1 MDVVGSITGFFRS
14 ILWAIIYLL
23 LWVTDTIWQV
33 VMKIATLD
41 FFEKG
46 NVAEWF
52 TAISGIIIMFVVFRV
67 VKIMVKFMTSE
78 EYRTRL
84 DPIHLI
90 FMIGV
95 ASFSIAFA
103 PIGYQYL
110 NNVAI
115 TSVKEMSNFAPSD
128 AGINNSRNA
137 KISDILVEASSIN
150 LTGDSET
157 GSLDQQI
164 KQLDKDIA
172 RYQKE
177 IEQAE
182 AEKKKSQ
189 PGDATWNGANQV
201 ITKNNELIKE
211 AKATKKELQKKK
223 NGVDIYDSNGFDI
236 NAEDS
241 DGNYM
246 YFSSWTSLF
255 FMIGVAFLGFRTFLG
270 VALSIGKRSIL
281 ICIQYLLAPYAIA
294 SLIDSESKDFETWVR
309 MIAGNFMINFVQI
322 YGCYFVLYMINS
334 NIIQSA
340 LGGDMVGILAK
351 IILLIAGF
359 MAIEN
364 IPSYVGR
371 ILGGSSS
378 TVGQAWSEAQGVGKM
393 GLGAGS
399 FATGAMLGSVGTVAS
414 MVGGGIAGFSSTQ
427 GAGSRALAT
436 ASGVASGMSRSASAV
451 SAGMRGRR
459 SSASIGAGIISSG
472 ARALGQ
478 SVVGAGVSSA
488 ERKAGIASTDAGVSS
503 AERKAGIASTDAGVQ
518 ASSQSS
524 STAGADIS
532 ASVGGGFSGMY
543 SGDDEL
549 SDVQI
554 AEAESAGMDTSGMSR
569 VEYDANSQ
577 AFGIEQGYAPAEEQ
591 VRNENSNPARSAGQ
605 QAYNAQAQQRL
616 GSKKSQHTAG
626 NVNTQIRNQ
635 RIVDDTN
642 HRKER

>member
-128 AGINNSRNA
+128 ADINNSRNA
-137 KISDILVEASSIN
+137 KISNILVEASSIN

-177 IEQAE
+177 IEQAK

-189 PGDATWNGANQV
+189 PGDAVWNGANQT
-201 ITKNNELIKE
+201 ITKNRELIKE
-211 AKATKKELQKKK
+211 AEANKKQLSDKKK
-223 NGVDIYDSNGFDI
+223 GLNIYDSNGFDI

-255 FMIGVAFLGFRTFLG
+255 FMIGIAFLGFRTFLG

-334 NIIQSA
+334 NIIHSA

-378 TVGQAWSEAQGVGKM
+378 TVGQAWNEAQGVGRM
-393 GLGAGS
+393 GLSAGS
-399 FATGAMLGSVGTVAS
+399 FATGAMLGSAGTVAS

-427 GAGSRALAT
+427 GAGARTLAT
-436 ASGVASGMSRSASAV
+436 ARGLASGVARSASDV
-451 SAGMRGRR
+451 SAGMKGRK
-459 SSASIGAGIISSG
+459 SSASIGAGIISRGS
-472 ARALGQ
+472 RALGQ
-478 SVVGAGVSSA
+478 SIVGAGFSSA
-488 ERKAGIASTDAGVSS
+488 ERRAGIAGTGSS
-503 AERKAGIASTDAGVQ
+503 VQ
-518 ASSQSS
+518 SASQSS
-524 STAGADIS
+524 SSAGADIP
-532 ASVGGGFSGMY
+532 AGGGGSYSSSY
-543 SGDDEL
+543 SGDGEL
-549 SDVQI
+549 SDTQI
-554 AEAESAGMDTSGMSR
+554 AEAESAGMDASDMSR
-569 VEYDANSQ
+569 EEYDAGSQ
-577 AFGIEQGYAPAEEQ
+577 AWGIEQGYAPAEEQ
-591 VRNENSNPARSAGQ
+591 VRNEDSNPARSAGQ

-626 NVNTQIRNQ
+626 NINSQIRNQ
-635 RIVDDTN
+635 RITDDTAD
-642 HRKER
+642 HRKEK

>member
-137 KISDILVEASSIN
+137 KISSILVEASSIN

-157 GSLDQQI
+157 GSIEQQI
-164 KQLDKDIA
+164 QQIDKDIA
-172 RYQKE
+172 RYEKE

-182 AEKKKSQ
+182 ADKKKSQ
-189 PGDATWNGANQV
+189 PNSAVWNGANQT
-201 ITKNNELIKE
+201 ITKNRELIKE
-211 AKATKKELQKKK
+211 AKATKKELQKKT
-223 NGVDIYDSNGFDI
+223 GVDIYNSSGFDI

-241 DGNYM
+241 DGNYI
-246 YFSSWTSLF
+246 YFPSWTSLF
-255 FMIGVAFLGFRTFLG
+255 FMMGIAFLGFRTFLG

-334 NIIQSA
+334 NIIHSA

-364 IPSYVGR
+364 IPSFVGR

-378 TVGQAWSEAQGVGKM
+378 TVGQAWNEAQGVGRM

-414 MVGGGIAGFSSTQ
+414 MVGGGIAGFNSTQ
-427 GAGSRALAT
+427 GAGARTLAT
-436 ASGVASGMSRSASAV
+436 ASGIASGVTRSASAV
-451 SAGMRGRR
+451 SMGRR
-459 SSASIGAGIISSG
+459 NKRSFASIGAGILSSG
-472 ARALGQ
+472 GSTLGH
-478 SVVGAGVSSA
+478 SITGAGVSSA
-488 ERKAGIASTDAGVSS
+488 EGKVGIAGTG
-503 AERKAGIASTDAGVQ
+503 AGVQ
-518 ASSQSS
+518 STSQSS
-524 STAGADIS
+524 SSAGADIP
-532 ASVGGGFSGMY
+532 AGGGGSYSSSY
-543 SGDDEL
+543 SGDGEL

-554 AEAESAGMDTSGMSR
+554 AEAESAGMDTSGMR
-569 VEYDANSQ
+569 REEYDAGSQ
-577 AFGIEQGYAPAEEQ
+577 SFGLEQNYATAEEQ
-591 VRNENSNPARSAGQ
+591 VRNENSNPASSAGQ
-605 QAYNAQAQQRL
+605 QAYTAQAQERL
-616 GSKKSQHTAG
+616 AKFNKKSQHTAG
-626 NVNTQIRNQ
+626 AVNSQIRNQ
-635 RIVDDTN
+635 RIVDDAAN

>member
-115 TSVKEMSNFAPSD
+115 TSVKQMSNFAPSD
-128 AGINNSRNA
+128 SGINNSRNA

-189 PGDATWNGANQV
+189 PGDAAWNGANQV

-371 ILGGSSS
+371 ILGGSSA
-378 TVGQAWSEAQGVGKM
+378 TVGQAWNEAQGVGKM

-436 ASGVASGMSRSASAV
+436 ASGIASGMSRSASAV
-451 SAGMRGRR
+451 STGMRGRR

-488 ERKAGIASTDAGVSS
+488 ERKAGIASTDAGV
-503 AERKAGIASTDAGVQ
+503 Q

-524 STAGADIS
+524 SFAGADIP
-532 ASVGGGFSGMY
+532 AGGGGSYSSSY
-543 SGDDEL
+543 SGDGEL
-549 SDVQI
+549 SDTQI
-554 AEAESAGMDTSGMSR
+554 AEAESAGMDTSGMNR
-569 VEYDANSQ
+569 EEYDAGSQ
-577 AFGIEQGYAPAEEQ
+577 AFGIEQRCAPAEEQ
-591 VRNENSNPARSAGQ
+591 VLNENSNPARSAGQ
-605 QAYNAQAQQRL
+605 QAYNDQAQQRL

>member
-378 TVGQAWSEAQGVGKM
+378 TVGQAWNEAQGVGRM
-393 GLGAGS
+393 GLSAGS

-414 MVGGGIAGFSSTQ
+414 MVGGGIAGFRSTQ
-427 GAGSRALAT
+427 GAGARTLAT
-436 ASGVASGMSRSASAV
+436 AKGLASGVARSASDV
-451 SAGMRGRR
+451 SAGMRGRK
-459 SSASIGAGIISSG
+459 SSASIGAGILSSG
-472 ARALGQ
+472 VGGITQAVRGTGGQ
-478 SVVGAGVSSA
+478 QSSQVSSIG
-488 ERKAGIASTDAGVSS
+488 ETGTLPR
-503 AERKAGIASTDAGVQ
+503 
-518 ASSQSS
+518 
-524 STAGADIS
+524 
-532 ASVGGGFSGMY
+532 GGGHYTGY
-543 SGDDEL
+543 SGDGEL
-549 SDVQI
+549 SDTQI
-554 AEAESAGMDTSGMSR
+554 AEAESAGMDVTGMSSE
-569 VEYDANSQ
+569 EYYAESQ
-577 AFGIEQGYAPAEEQ
+577 SHGIEQSDPTAEEK
-591 VRNENSNPARSAGQ
+591 VKYEDNNPARSAGQ
-605 QAYNAQAQQRL
+605 QAYKAQAQERL
-616 GSKKSQHTAG
+616 TDLYKENGHTAG
-626 NVNTQIRNQ
+626 NVNSQLRNQ
-635 RIVDDTN
+635 RIADDTEN

>member
-1 MDVVGSITGFFRS
+1 MDVVGSITGFFRN

-189 PGDATWNGANQV
+189 PGDAAWNGANQV

-255 FMIGVAFLGFRTFLG
+255 FMIGIAFLGFRTFLG

-371 ILGGSSS
+371 ILGGSSA
-378 TVGQAWSEAQGVGKM
+378 TVGQAWNEAQGVGRM

-414 MVGGGIAGFSSTQ
+414 MVGGGIAGFRSTQ
-427 GAGSRALAT
+427 GAGARTLAT
-436 ASGVASGMSRSASAV
+436 AKGLASGVARSASDI
-451 SAGMRGRR
+451 SAGMKGRK
-459 SSASIGAGIISSG
+459 SSASIGAGILSSG
-472 ARALGQ
+472 VGGITQAVRGTGGQ
-478 SVVGAGVSSA
+478 QSSQVSSIG
-488 ERKAGIASTDAGVSS
+488 ETGTPPR
-503 AERKAGIASTDAGVQ
+503 
-518 ASSQSS
+518 
-524 STAGADIS
+524 
-532 ASVGGGFSGMY
+532 GGGHFTGY
-543 SGDDEL
+543 SEDGEL
-549 SDVQI
+549 SDTQI
-554 AEAESAGMDTSGMSR
+554 AAAESAGMDVTGMSSE
-569 VEYDANSQ
+569 EYYAESQ
-577 AFGIEQGYAPAEEQ
+577 SHGIEQLDPTAEEK
-591 VRNENSNPARSAGQ
+591 VKYEDNNPARSAGQ
-605 QAYNAQAQQRL
+605 QAYKAQAQERL
-616 GSKKSQHTAG
+616 TDFYKENGHTAG
-626 NVNTQIRNQ
+626 NVNSQLKNQ
-635 RIVDDTN
+635 RIADDTAN
-642 HRKER
+642 HRKES

>member
-41 FFEKG
+41 IFEKG

-115 TSVKEMSNFAPSD
+115 TSVKQMSNFAPSD
-128 AGINNSRNA
+128 ADINNSRNA

-414 MVGGGIAGFSSTQ
+414 MVGGGIEGFRSTQ
-427 GAGSRALAT
+427 GAGARTLAT
-436 ASGVASGMSRSASAV
+436 AKGLASGVARSASDI
-451 SAGMRGRR
+451 SAGMKGRK

-488 ERKAGIASTDAGVSS
+488 ERKAGIASTDAGV
-503 AERKAGIASTDAGVQ
+503 Q

-532 ASVGGGFSGMY
+532 ASSGGGFSGGFSGMY

-569 VEYDANSQ
+569 EEYDANSQ
-577 AFGIEQGYAPAEEQ
+577 AFGIEQGYATAEEQ
-591 VRNENSNPARSAGQ
+591 VLNENSNPARSAGQ

-642 HRKER
+642 YGKER

>member
-115 TSVKEMSNFAPSD
+115 TSVKQMSNFAPSD
-128 AGINNSRNA
+128 ADINNSRNA

-189 PGDATWNGANQV
+189 PGDAAWNGANQV

-414 MVGGGIAGFSSTQ
+414 MVGGGIEGFRSTQ
-427 GAGSRALAT
+427 GAGARTLAT
-436 ASGVASGMSRSASAV
+436 AKGLASGVARSASDI
-451 SAGMRGRR
+451 SAGMKGRK

-488 ERKAGIASTDAGVSS
+488 ERKAGIASTDAGV
-503 AERKAGIASTDAGVQ
+503 Q

-524 STAGADIS
+524 SFAGADIP
-532 ASVGGGFSGMY
+532 AGGGGSYSSSY
-543 SGDDEL
+543 SGDGEL
-549 SDVQI
+549 SDTQI
-554 AEAESAGMDTSGMSR
+554 AEAESAGMDTSGMNR
-569 VEYDANSQ
+569 EEYDAGSQ
-577 AFGIEQGYAPAEEQ
+577 AFGIEQGYATAEEQ

-642 HRKER
+642 YGKER

>member
-128 AGINNSRNA
+128 ADINNSRNA

-177 IEQAE
+177 IEQAK

-189 PGDATWNGANQV
+189 PGDAVWNGANQT
-201 ITKNNELIKE
+201 ITKNRELIKE
-211 AKATKKELQKKK
+211 AKATKKELQKKT
-223 NGVDIYDSNGFDI
+223 GVDIYDSNGFDI

-241 DGNYM
+241 DGNYI
-246 YFSSWTSLF
+246 YFPSWTSLF

-378 TVGQAWSEAQGVGKM
+378 TVGQAWNEAQGVGRM
-393 GLGAGS
+393 GLSAGS

-427 GAGSRALAT
+427 GAGARTLAT
-436 ASGVASGMSRSASAV
+436 ASGIASGVARSASAI
-451 SAGMRGRR
+451 STGMKGRR
-459 SSASIGAGIISSG
+459 SSASIGAGIISKGS
-472 ARALGQ
+472 RALGQ
-478 SVVGAGVSSA
+478 SIVGAGVSSA
-488 ERKAGIASTDAGVSS
+488 ERRAGIAGTGSGIQS
-503 AERKAGIASTDAGVQ
+503 A
-518 ASSQSS
+518 SQSS
-524 STAGADIS
+524 SSAGADIP
-532 ASVGGGFSGMY
+532 AGGGGSYSSSY
-543 SGDDEL
+543 SGDGEL
-549 SDVQI
+549 SDTQI
-554 AEAESAGMDTSGMSR
+554 AEAESAGMDTSGMNR
-569 VEYDANSQ
+569 EEYDAGSQ
-577 AFGIEQGYAPAEEQ
+577 ALGIEQGYVSAEEQ

-605 QAYNAQAQQRL
+605 QAYNDQAQQRL

-626 NVNTQIRNQ
+626 NVNAQIRNQ
-635 RIVDDTN
+635 RIADDTAN
-642 HRKER
+642 NRKER

>member
-378 TVGQAWSEAQGVGKM
+378 TVGQAWNEAQGVGRM
-393 GLGAGS
+393 GLSAGS
-399 FATGAMLGSVGTVAS
+399 FATGAMLGSVGTVAA

-427 GAGSRALAT
+427 GAGARTLAT
-436 ASGVASGMSRSASAV
+436 ASGIASGVARSASAV
-451 SAGMRGRR
+451 STGMKGRR
-459 SSASIGAGIISSG
+459 SSASIGAGIISKGS
-472 ARALGQ
+472 RALGQ
-478 SVVGAGVSSA
+478 SIVGAGVSSA
-488 ERKAGIASTDAGVSS
+488 ERRAGIAGTGSGIQS
-503 AERKAGIASTDAGVQ
+503 A
-518 ASSQSS
+518 SQSS
-524 STAGADIS
+524 SSAGADIP
-532 ASVGGGFSGMY
+532 AGGGGSYSSSY
-543 SGDDEL
+543 SGDGEL
-549 SDVQI
+549 SDTQI
-554 AEAESAGMDTSGMSR
+554 AEAESAGMDTSGMNR
-569 VEYDANSQ
+569 EEYDAGSQ
-577 AFGIEQGYAPAEEQ
+577 AFGIEQGYVSAEEQ

-605 QAYNAQAQQRL
+605 QAYNDQAQQRL
-616 GSKKSQHTAG
+616 GSKKRQHTAG
-626 NVNTQIRNQ
+626 NVNAQIRNQ
-635 RIVDDTN
+635 RIADDTAN
-642 HRKER
+642 NRKER

>member
-177 IEQAE
+177 IEQAK

-189 PGDATWNGANQV
+189 PGDAVWNGANQT
-201 ITKNNELIKE
+201 ITKNRELIKE
-211 AKATKKELQKKK
+211 AEATKKQLSDKKDL
-223 NGVDIYDSNGFDI
+223 NIYDSNGFDI

-281 ICIQYLLAPYAIA
+281 ICIQYLFAPYAIA

-371 ILGGSSS
+371 ILGGSSA
-378 TVGQAWSEAQGVGKM
+378 TVGQAWNEAQGVGKM

-399 FATGAMLGSVGTVAS
+399 FATGAILGSVGTVAS

-436 ASGVASGMSRSASAV
+436 ASGIASGMSRSASAV

-488 ERKAGIASTDAGVSS
+488 ERKAGIASTDAGV
-503 AERKAGIASTDAGVQ
+503 Q

-524 STAGADIS
+524 SSAGADIP
-532 ASVGGGFSGMY
+532 AGGGGSYSSSY
-543 SGDDEL
+543 SGDGEL
-549 SDVQI
+549 SDTQI
-554 AEAESAGMDTSGMSR
+554 AEAESAGMDTSGMNR
-569 VEYDANSQ
+569 EEYDAGSQ
-577 AFGIEQGYAPAEEQ
+577 AFGIEQGYVSAEEQ

-605 QAYNAQAQQRL
+605 QAYNDQAQQRL

>member
-14 ILWAIIYLL
+14 ILWSIIYLL
-23 LWVTDTIWQV
+23 LWVTDTIWQG

-115 TSVKEMSNFAPSD
+115 TSVKQMSNFAPSD
-128 AGINNSRNA
+128 ADINNSRNA
-137 KISDILVEASSIN
+137 RISDILVEASSIN

-157 GSLDQQI
+157 GSIDQQI

-182 AEKKKSQ
+182 ADKKKSQ
-189 PGDATWNGANQV
+189 PGDAIWNGANQT

-211 AKATKKELQKKK
+211 AKATRKELQKKK
-223 NGVDIYDSNGFDI
+223 NGVDIYNSSGFDI

-371 ILGGSSS
+371 IIGGSSS
-378 TVGQAWSEAQGVGKM
+378 TVGQAWNEAQGVGRM
-393 GLGAGS
+393 GLSAGS
-399 FATGAMLGSVGTVAS
+399 FATGAMLGSAGTVAS
-414 MVGGGIAGFSSTQ
+414 MAGGGIAGFRSTQ
-427 GAGSRALAT
+427 GAGARTLAT
-436 ASGVASGMSRSASAV
+436 ASGIASGMARSARDISD
-451 SAGMRGRR
+451 GMRGRK

-472 ARALGQ
+472 ARTLGQ
-478 SVVGAGVSSA
+478 SIVGAGVSSA
-488 ERKAGIASTDAGVSS
+488 ERKAGIAGTG
-503 AERKAGIASTDAGVQ
+503 AGVQ
-518 ASSQSS
+518 SASQSS
-524 STAGADIS
+524 STAGAD
-532 ASVGGGFSGMY
+532 APAGGGGGYSGSY
-543 SGDDEL
+543 SGDGEP

-554 AEAESAGMDTSGMSR
+554 AEAESVGMDTSGMSR
-569 VEYDANSQ
+569 EEYEASSQ
-577 AFGIEQGYAPAEEQ
+577 AYSAEQNLAPAEEQ
-591 VRNENSNPARSAGQ
+591 VRHEDINPARSAGQ

-616 GSKKSQHTAG
+616 GSKRSQHTAG
-626 NVNTQIRNQ
+626 NMNSQIRNQ
-635 RIVDDTN
+635 RIVDDTAD

>member
-46 NVAEWF
+46 NVAKWF

-128 AGINNSRNA
+128 SGINNSRNA
-137 KISDILVEASSIN
+137 KISSILVEASSIN

-157 GSLDQQI
+157 GSIEQQI
-164 KQLDKDIA
+164 QQLDKDIA

-182 AEKKKSQ
+182 ADKKKSQ
-189 PGDATWNGANQV
+189 PNSAVWNGANQT
-201 ITKNNELIKE
+201 ITKNRELIKE
-211 AKATKKELQKKK
+211 AKASKKELQKKT
-223 NGVDIYDSNGFDI
+223 GVDIYNSSGFDI

-241 DGNYM
+241 DGNYI
-246 YFSSWTSLF
+246 YFPSWTSLF
-255 FMIGVAFLGFRTFLG
+255 FMMGIAFLGFRTFLG

-281 ICIQYLLAPYAIA
+281 ICIQYLFAPYAIA
-294 SLIDSESKDFETWVR
+294 SLIDSESKGFETWVR

-334 NIIQSA
+334 NIIHSA

-364 IPSYVGR
+364 IPSFVGR

-378 TVGQAWSEAQGVGKM
+378 TVGQAWNEAQGVGRM

-414 MVGGGIAGFSSTQ
+414 MVGGGIAGFRSTQ
-427 GAGSRALAT
+427 GAGARTLAT
-436 ASGVASGMSRSASAV
+436 ANGLASGVARSASAI

-459 SSASIGAGIISSG
+459 SSASIGAGILSSGVGGITQAVRGTGGQQSSQISSTG
-472 ARALGQ
+472 ETGTPPRGG
-478 SVVGAGVSSA
+478 SH
-488 ERKAGIASTDAGVSS
+488 STG
-503 AERKAGIASTDAGVQ
+503 
-518 ASSQSS
+518 
-524 STAGADIS
+524 
-532 ASVGGGFSGMY
+532 Y
-543 SGDDEL
+543 SGDGEL
-549 SDVQI
+549 SDTQI
-554 AEAESAGMDTSGMSR
+554 AEAESVGMDTDGMNR
-569 VEYDANSQ
+569 EEYDASSQ
-577 AFGIEQGYAPAEEQ
+577 AFSIEQGYAPAEEQ
-591 VRNENSNPARSAGQ
+591 VRTENSNPARSAGQ

-626 NVNTQIRNQ
+626 AVNSQIRNQ
-635 RIVDDTN
+635 RIVDDAAN
-642 HRKER
+642 HRKES

>member
-177 IEQAE
+177 IAQAE

-189 PGDATWNGANQV
+189 PGDAAWNGANQV

-246 YFSSWTSLF
+246 YFSTWTSLF

-371 ILGGSSS
+371 ILGGSSV
-378 TVGQAWSEAQGVGKM
+378 TVGQAWNEAQGVGRM
-393 GLGAGS
+393 GIGAGS

-414 MVGGGIAGFSSTQ
+414 MVGGGIAGFRSTQ
-427 GAGSRALAT
+427 GAGARTLAT
-436 ASGVASGMSRSASAV
+436 ANGLASGVARSASAI

-459 SSASIGAGIISSG
+459 SSASIGAGILSSG
-472 ARALGQ
+472 VGGITQAVRGTGGQ
-478 SVVGAGVSSA
+478 QSSQVSSTG
-488 ERKAGIASTDAGVSS
+488 ETGTPSR
-503 AERKAGIASTDAGVQ
+503 
-518 ASSQSS
+518 
-524 STAGADIS
+524 
-532 ASVGGGFSGMY
+532 GGGLSTGY
-543 SGDDEL
+543 SGDGEL
-549 SDVQI
+549 SDTQI
-554 AEAESAGMDTSGMSR
+554 AEAESAGMDTSGMNR
-569 VEYDANSQ
+569 EEYDAGSQ
-577 AFGIEQGYAPAEEQ
+577 AFGIEQSCVSAEEQ

-605 QAYNAQAQQRL
+605 QAYNDQAQQRL

-626 NVNTQIRNQ
+626 NVNTQIRNR

>member
-211 AKATKKELQKKK
+211 AKATKKEL
-223 NGVDIYDSNGFDI
+223 DIYDSNGFDI

-378 TVGQAWSEAQGVGKM
+378 TVGQTWNEAQGVGRM
-393 GLGAGS
+393 GLSAGS

-427 GAGSRALAT
+427 GAGARTLAT
-436 ASGVASGMSRSASAV
+436 ASGIASGVARSASAV
-451 SAGMRGRR
+451 STGMKGRR
-459 SSASIGAGIISSG
+459 SSASIGAGIISKGS
-472 ARALGQ
+472 RALGQ
-478 SVVGAGVSSA
+478 SIVGAGVSSA
-488 ERKAGIASTDAGVSS
+488 ERRAGIAGTGSGIQS
-503 AERKAGIASTDAGVQ
+503 A
-518 ASSQSS
+518 SQSS
-524 STAGADIS
+524 SSAGADIP
-532 ASVGGGFSGMY
+532 AGGGGSYSSSY
-543 SGDDEL
+543 SGNGEL
-549 SDVQI
+549 SDTQI
-554 AEAESAGMDTSGMSR
+554 AEAESAGMDTSGMNR
-569 VEYDANSQ
+569 EEYDAGSQ
-577 AFGIEQGYAPAEEQ
+577 AFGIEQGYVSAEEQ

-605 QAYNAQAQQRL
+605 QAYNDQAQQRL

-626 NVNTQIRNQ
+626 NVNAQIRNQ
-635 RIVDDTN
+635 RIVDDAVN
-642 HRKER
+642 NNRKER

>member
-14 ILWAIIYLL
+14 ILWSIIYLL

-115 TSVKEMSNFAPSD
+115 TSVKQMSNFAPSD
-128 AGINNSRNA
+128 SGINNSRNA

-182 AEKKKSQ
+182 ADKKKSQ
-189 PGDATWNGANQV
+189 PGDAAWNGANQV

-371 ILGGSSS
+371 ILGGSSA
-378 TVGQAWSEAQGVGKM
+378 TVGQAWNEAQGVGKM

-436 ASGVASGMSRSASAV
+436 ASGIASGMSRSASAV

-459 SSASIGAGIISSG
+459 SSASIGAGIISAES
-472 ARALGQ
+472 RALGQ
-478 SVVGAGVSSA
+478 SIVG
-488 ERKAGIASTDAGVSS
+488 AGVSS

-524 STAGADIS
+524 SSAGADIP
-532 ASVGGGFSGMY
+532 AGGGGSYSSSY
-543 SGDDEL
+543 SGDGEL
-549 SDVQI
+549 SDTQI
-554 AEAESAGMDTSGMSR
+554 AEAESAGMDTSGMSQA
-569 VEYDANSQ
+569 EYFAESQ
-577 AFGIEQGYAPAEEQ
+577 AHGVEQLSPTAEEK
-591 VRNENSNPARSAGQ
+591 VRNEDSNPARSAGQ
-605 QAYNAQAQQRL
+605 QAYNAQAQERL
-616 GSKKSQHTAG
+616 AKFYKKPEHTAG
-626 NVNTQIRNQ
+626 AVNNQIRNQ
-635 RIVDDTN
+635 RIVDDTAD

>member
-115 TSVKEMSNFAPSD
+115 TSVKQMSNFAPSD
-128 AGINNSRNA
+128 SGINNSRNA

-436 ASGVASGMSRSASAV
+436 ASGIASGMSRSASAV

-488 ERKAGIASTDAGVSS
+488 ERKAGIASTDAGV
-503 AERKAGIASTDAGVQ
+503 Q

-532 ASVGGGFSGMY
+532 ASGGGGFSGGFSGMY

-569 VEYDANSQ
+569 EEYDANSQ
-577 AFGIEQGYAPAEEQ
+577 AFAIEQEYAPAEEQ
-591 VRNENSNPARSAGQ
+591 VLNENSNPARSAGQ

-626 NVNTQIRNQ
+626 NMNTQIRNQ

>member
-177 IEQAE
+177 IEQAK

-189 PGDATWNGANQV
+189 PGDAVWNGANQT
-201 ITKNNELIKE
+201 ITKNRELIKE
-211 AKATKKELQKKK
+211 AEATKKQLSDKKDL
-223 NGVDIYDSNGFDI
+223 NIYDSNGFDI

-371 ILGGSSS
+371 ILGGSSA
-378 TVGQAWSEAQGVGKM
+378 TVGQAWNEAQGVGKM

-399 FATGAMLGSVGTVAS
+399 FATGAILGSVGTVAS

-436 ASGVASGMSRSASAV
+436 ASGIASGMSRSASAV

-478 SVVGAGVSSA
+478 SVVGAGVSS
-488 ERKAGIASTDAGVSS
+488 V
-503 AERKAGIASTDAGVQ
+503 ERKAGIASTDAGVQ

-524 STAGADIS
+524 SSAGADIP
-532 ASVGGGFSGMY
+532 AGGGGSYSSSY
-543 SGDDEL
+543 SGDGEL
-549 SDVQI
+549 SDTQI
-554 AEAESAGMDTSGMSR
+554 AEAESAGMDTSGMNR
-569 VEYDANSQ
+569 EEYDAGSQ
-577 AFGIEQGYAPAEEQ
+577 AFGIEQGYVSAEEQ

-605 QAYNAQAQQRL
+605 QAYNDQAQQRL

>member
-41 FFEKG
+41 IFEKG

-115 TSVKEMSNFAPSD
+115 TSVKQMSNFAPSD
-128 AGINNSRNA
+128 SGINNSRNA

-334 NIIQSA
+334 NIIHSA

-414 MVGGGIAGFSSTQ
+414 MVGGGIEGFRSTQ
-427 GAGSRALAT
+427 GAGARTLAT
-436 ASGVASGMSRSASAV
+436 AKGLASGVARSASDI
-451 SAGMRGRR
+451 SAGMKGRK

-472 ARALGQ
+472 AKALGQ
-478 SVVGAGVSSA
+478 SVVG
-488 ERKAGIASTDAGVSS
+488 AGVSS

-532 ASVGGGFSGMY
+532 ASGGGGFSGGFSGMY

-569 VEYDANSQ
+569 EEYDANSQ
-577 AFGIEQGYAPAEEQ
+577 AFGIEQGYATAEEQ
-591 VRNENSNPARSAGQ
+591 VLNENSNPARSAGQ
-605 QAYNAQAQQRL
+605 QAYKAQAQERL

-642 HRKER
+642 YGKER

>member
-41 FFEKG
+41 IFEMG

-115 TSVKEMSNFAPSD
+115 TSVKQMSNFAPSD
-128 AGINNSRNA
+128 SGINNSRNA

-189 PGDATWNGANQV
+189 PGDAAWNGANQV

-246 YFSSWTSLF
+246 YFPSWTSLF

-371 ILGGSSS
+371 ILGGSSA
-378 TVGQAWSEAQGVGKM
+378 TVGQAWNEAQGVGKM

-427 GAGSRALAT
+427 GAGSKALAT
-436 ASGVASGMSRSASAV
+436 ASGIASGMSRSASAV
-451 SAGMRGRR
+451 STGMRGRR

-488 ERKAGIASTDAGVSS
+488 ERKAGIASTDAGV
-503 AERKAGIASTDAGVQ
+503 Q

-532 ASVGGGFSGMY
+532 ASGGGGFSGGFSGMY

-554 AEAESAGMDTSGMSR
+554 AEAESVGMDTSGMSR
-569 VEYDANSQ
+569 EEYDANSQ
-577 AFGIEQGYAPAEEQ
+577 AFGIEQRCAPAEEQ
-591 VRNENSNPARSAGQ
+591 VLNENSNPARSAGQ

-626 NVNTQIRNQ
+626 NVNSQIRNQ
-635 RIVDDTN
+635 RIADDTAN
-642 HRKER
+642 NRKER

>member
-128 AGINNSRNA
+128 ADINNSRNA
-137 KISDILVEASSIN
+137 KISNILVEASSIN

-177 IEQAE
+177 IEQAK

-189 PGDATWNGANQV
+189 PGDAAWNGANQT
-201 ITKNNELIKE
+201 ITKNRELIKE
-211 AKATKKELQKKK
+211 AEANKKQLSDKKK
-223 NGVDIYDSNGFDI
+223 GLNIYDSNGFDI

-255 FMIGVAFLGFRTFLG
+255 FMIGIAFLGFRTFLG

-334 NIIQSA
+334 NIIHSA

-378 TVGQAWSEAQGVGKM
+378 TVGQAWNEAQGVGRM
-393 GLGAGS
+393 GLSAGS

-436 ASGVASGMSRSASAV
+436 ASGIASGVARSASAV
-451 SAGMRGRR
+451 STGMKGRR
-459 SSASIGAGIISSG
+459 SSASIGAGIISKGS
-472 ARALGQ
+472 RALGQ
-478 SVVGAGVSSA
+478 SIVGAGVSSA
-488 ERKAGIASTDAGVSS
+488 ERRAGIAGTGSGIQS
-503 AERKAGIASTDAGVQ
+503 A
-518 ASSQSS
+518 SQSS
-524 STAGADIS
+524 SSAGADIP
-532 ASVGGGFSGMY
+532 AGGGGSYSSSY
-543 SGDDEL
+543 SGDGEL
-549 SDVQI
+549 SDTQI
-554 AEAESAGMDTSGMSR
+554 AEAESAGMDTSGMNR
-569 VEYDANSQ
+569 EEYDAGSQ
-577 AFGIEQGYAPAEEQ
+577 AFGIEQGYVTAEEQ

-605 QAYNAQAQQRL
+605 QAYNEQAQQRL

-626 NVNTQIRNQ
+626 NVNAQIRNQ
-635 RIVDDTN
+635 RIVDDAVN
-642 HRKER
+642 NRKES

>member
-488 ERKAGIASTDAGVSS
+488 ERKAGIASTDAGV
-503 AERKAGIASTDAGVQ
+503 Q

>member
-189 PGDATWNGANQV
+189 PGDAAWNGANQV

-378 TVGQAWSEAQGVGKM
+378 TVGQAWNEAQGVGRM
-393 GLGAGS
+393 GLSAGS

-427 GAGSRALAT
+427 GAGARTLAT
-436 ASGVASGMSRSASAV
+436 ASGIASGVARSASAV
-451 SAGMRGRR
+451 STGMKGRR
-459 SSASIGAGIISSG
+459 SSASIGAGIISKGS
-472 ARALGQ
+472 RALGQ
-478 SVVGAGVSSA
+478 SIVGAGVSSA
-488 ERKAGIASTDAGVSS
+488 ERRAGIAGTGSGIQS
-503 AERKAGIASTDAGVQ
+503 A
-518 ASSQSS
+518 SQSS
-524 STAGADIS
+524 SSAGADIP
-532 ASVGGGFSGMY
+532 AGGGGSYSSSY
-543 SGDDEL
+543 SGDGEL
-549 SDVQI
+549 SDTQI
-554 AEAESAGMDTSGMSR
+554 AEAESAGMDTSGMNR
-569 VEYDANSQ
+569 EEYDAGSQ
-577 AFGIEQGYAPAEEQ
+577 AFGIEQGYVTAEEQ

-605 QAYNAQAQQRL
+605 QAYNDQAQQRL

-626 NVNTQIRNQ
+626 NVNAQIRNQ
-635 RIVDDTN
+635 RIVDDAAN

>member
-115 TSVKEMSNFAPSD
+115 TSVKQMSNFAPSD
-128 AGINNSRNA
+128 SGINNSRNA

-189 PGDATWNGANQV
+189 PGDAAWNGANQV

-371 ILGGSSS
+371 ILGGSSA
-378 TVGQAWSEAQGVGKM
+378 TVGQAWNEAQGVGKM

-399 FATGAMLGSVGTVAS
+399 FATGAILGSVGTVAS

-436 ASGVASGMSRSASAV
+436 ASGIASGMSRSASAV

-478 SVVGAGVSSA
+478 SVVGA
-488 ERKAGIASTDAGVSS
+488 DVSS

-524 STAGADIS
+524 SAAGADIP
-532 ASVGGGFSGMY
+532 AGGGGSYSSSY
-543 SGDDEL
+543 SGDGEL
-549 SDVQI
+549 SDTQI
-554 AEAESAGMDTSGMSR
+554 AEAESAGMDTSGMNR
-569 VEYDANSQ
+569 EEYDAGSQ
-577 AFGIEQGYAPAEEQ
+577 AFGIEQGYVSAEEQ

-605 QAYNAQAQQRL
+605 QAYNDQAQQRL

>member
-128 AGINNSRNA
+128 ADINNSRNA
-137 KISDILVEASSIN
+137 KISNILVEASSIN

-177 IEQAE
+177 IEQAK

-189 PGDATWNGANQV
+189 PGDAAWNGANQT
-201 ITKNNELIKE
+201 ITKNRELIKE
-211 AKATKKELQKKK
+211 AEANKKQLSDKKK
-223 NGVDIYDSNGFDI
+223 GLNIYDSNGFDI

-255 FMIGVAFLGFRTFLG
+255 FMIGIAFLGFRTFLG

-334 NIIQSA
+334 NIIHNA

-378 TVGQAWSEAQGVGKM
+378 TVGQAWNEAQGVGKM

-436 ASGVASGMSRSASAV
+436 ASGIASGMSRSVSAV

-488 ERKAGIASTDAGVSS
+488 ERKAGIASTDAGV
-503 AERKAGIASTDAGVQ
+503 Q

-524 STAGADIS
+524 SFAGADIP
-532 ASVGGGFSGMY
+532 AGGGGSYSSSY
-543 SGDDEL
+543 SGDGEL
-549 SDVQI
+549 SDTQI
-554 AEAESAGMDTSGMSR
+554 AEAESAGMDTSGMNR
-569 VEYDANSQ
+569 EEYDAGSQ
-577 AFGIEQGYAPAEEQ
+577 AFGIEQGYVSAEEQ

-605 QAYNAQAQQRL
+605 QAYNDQAQQRL

-642 HRKER
+642 NRKER

>member
-115 TSVKEMSNFAPSD
+115 TSVKQMSNFAPSD
-128 AGINNSRNA
+128 SGINNSRNA

-189 PGDATWNGANQV
+189 PGDAAWNGANQV

-246 YFSSWTSLF
+246 YFTSWTSLF

-371 ILGGSSS
+371 ILGGSSA
-378 TVGQAWSEAQGVGKM
+378 TVGQAWNEAQGVGKM

-436 ASGVASGMSRSASAV
+436 ASGIASGMSRSASAV

-488 ERKAGIASTDAGVSS
+488 ERKAGIASTDAGV
-503 AERKAGIASTDAGVQ
+503 Q

-524 STAGADIS
+524 SSAGADIP
-532 ASVGGGFSGMY
+532 AGGGGSYSSSY
-543 SGDDEL
+543 SGDGEL
-549 SDVQI
+549 SDTQI
-554 AEAESAGMDTSGMSR
+554 AEAESVGMDTSGMSR
-569 VEYDANSQ
+569 EEYDANSQ
-577 AFGIEQGYAPAEEQ
+577 AFGIEQGCAPAEEQ
-591 VRNENSNPARSAGQ
+591 VLNENSNPARSAGQ

-616 GSKKSQHTAG
+616 GIKKSQHTAG

>member
-115 TSVKEMSNFAPSD
+115 TSVKQMSNFAPSD
-128 AGINNSRNA
+128 SGINNSRNA

-236 NAEDS
+236 NAEDT

-371 ILGGSSS
+371 ILGGSSA
-378 TVGQAWSEAQGVGKM
+378 TVGQAWNEAQGVGKM

-436 ASGVASGMSRSASAV
+436 ASGIASGMSRSASAV
-451 SAGMRGRR
+451 STGMRGRR

-488 ERKAGIASTDAGVSS
+488 ERKAGIASTDAGV
-503 AERKAGIASTDAGVQ
+503 Q

-532 ASVGGGFSGMY
+532 ASGGGGFSGGFSGMY

-554 AEAESAGMDTSGMSR
+554 AEAESVGMDTSGMSR
-569 VEYDANSQ
+569 EEYDANSQ
-577 AFGIEQGYAPAEEQ
+577 AFGIEQRCAPAEEQ
-591 VRNENSNPARSAGQ
+591 VLNENSNPARSAGQ

-626 NVNTQIRNQ
+626 NVNSQIRNQ
-635 RIVDDTN
+635 RIADDTAN
-642 HRKER
+642 NRKER

>member
-115 TSVKEMSNFAPSD
+115 TSVKQMSNFAPSD
-128 AGINNSRNA
+128 SGINNSRNA

-157 GSLDQQI
+157 GLLDQQI

-189 PGDATWNGANQV
+189 PGDAAWNGANQV

-371 ILGGSSS
+371 ILGGSSA
-378 TVGQAWSEAQGVGKM
+378 TVGQAWNEAQGVGKM

-436 ASGVASGMSRSASAV
+436 ASGIASGMSRSASAV

-488 ERKAGIASTDAGVSS
+488 ERKAGIASTDAGV
-503 AERKAGIASTDAGVQ
+503 Q

-524 STAGADIS
+524 SSAGADIP
-532 ASVGGGFSGMY
+532 AGGGGSYSSSY
-543 SGDDEL
+543 SGDGEL
-549 SDVQI
+549 SDTQI
-554 AEAESAGMDTSGMSR
+554 AEAESAGMDTSGMNR
-569 VEYDANSQ
+569 EEYDAGSQ
-577 AFGIEQGYAPAEEQ
+577 AFGIEQGYVSAEEQ
-591 VRNENSNPARSAGQ
+591 VRNENSSPARSAGQ
-605 QAYNAQAQQRL
+605 QAYNDQAQQRL

>member
-115 TSVKEMSNFAPSD
+115 TSVKQMSNFAPSD
-128 AGINNSRNA
+128 SGINNSRNA

-189 PGDATWNGANQV
+189 PGDAAWNGANQV

-334 NIIQSA
+334 NIIQGS

-371 ILGGSSS
+371 ILGGSSA
-378 TVGQAWSEAQGVGKM
+378 TVGQAWNEAQGVGKM

-414 MVGGGIAGFSSTQ
+414 MVGGGIEGFRSTQ
-427 GAGSRALAT
+427 GAGARTLAT
-436 ASGVASGMSRSASAV
+436 AKGLASGVARSASDI
-451 SAGMRGRR
+451 SAGMKGRK

-488 ERKAGIASTDAGVSS
+488 ERKAGIASTDAGV
-503 AERKAGIASTDAGVQ
+503 Q

-524 STAGADIS
+524 SFAGADIP
-532 ASVGGGFSGMY
+532 AGGGGSYSSSY
-543 SGDDEL
+543 SGDGEL
-549 SDVQI
+549 SDTQI
-554 AEAESAGMDTSGMSR
+554 AEAESAGMDTSGMNR
-569 VEYDANSQ
+569 EEYDAGSQ
-577 AFGIEQGYAPAEEQ
+577 AFGIEQGYVSAEEQ
-591 VRNENSNPARSAGQ
+591 VRNENSNPAMSAGQ
-605 QAYNAQAQQRL
+605 QAYNDQAQQRL
-616 GSKKSQHTAG
+616 GSKKSQHTAS

>member
-1 MDVVGSITGFFRS
+1 MDVVGSITGFFRN
-14 ILWAIIYLL
+14 ILWSIIYLL

-436 ASGVASGMSRSASAV
+436 VSGIASGMSRSASAV

-478 SVVGAGVSSA
+478 SVVGA
-488 ERKAGIASTDAGVSS
+488 DVSS

-569 VEYDANSQ
+569 VEHDANSQ

-591 VRNENSNPARSAGQ
+591 VRNENSNPARSARQ

>member
-1 MDVVGSITGFFRS
+1 MDVVGSITGFFRN

-177 IEQAE
+177 IEQAK

-189 PGDATWNGANQV
+189 PGDAVWNGANQT
-201 ITKNNELIKE
+201 ITKNRELIKE
-211 AKATKKELQKKK
+211 AEATKKQLSDKKK
-223 NGVDIYDSNGFDI
+223 GLNIYDSNGFDI

-255 FMIGVAFLGFRTFLG
+255 FMIGIAFLGFRTFLG

-371 ILGGSSS
+371 ILGGSSA
-378 TVGQAWSEAQGVGKM
+378 TVGQAWNEAQGVGRM

-414 MVGGGIAGFSSTQ
+414 MVGGGIAGFRSTQ
-427 GAGSRALAT
+427 GAGARTLAT
-436 ASGVASGMSRSASAV
+436 AKGLASGVARSASDI
-451 SAGMRGRR
+451 SAGMKGRK
-459 SSASIGAGIISSG
+459 SSASIGAGILSSG
-472 ARALGQ
+472 VGGITQAVRGTGGQ
-478 SVVGAGVSSA
+478 QSSQVSSIG
-488 ERKAGIASTDAGVSS
+488 ETGTPPR
-503 AERKAGIASTDAGVQ
+503 
-518 ASSQSS
+518 
-524 STAGADIS
+524 
-532 ASVGGGFSGMY
+532 GGGHFTGY
-543 SGDDEL
+543 SEDGEL
-549 SDVQI
+549 SDTQI
-554 AEAESAGMDTSGMSR
+554 AEAESAGMDVTGMSSE
-569 VEYDANSQ
+569 EYYAESQ
-577 AFGIEQGYAPAEEQ
+577 SHGIEQLDPTAEEK
-591 VRNENSNPARSAGQ
+591 VKYEDNNPARSAGQ
-605 QAYNAQAQQRL
+605 QAYKAQAQERL
-616 GSKKSQHTAG
+616 TDLYKENGHTAG
-626 NVNTQIRNQ
+626 NVNSQLKNQ
-635 RIVDDTN
+635 RIADDTAN
-642 HRKER
+642 HRKES

>member
-371 ILGGSSS
+371 ILGGSSA
-378 TVGQAWSEAQGVGKM
+378 TVGQAWNEAQGVGKM

-436 ASGVASGMSRSASAV
+436 ASGIASGMSRSASAV

-488 ERKAGIASTDAGVSS
+488 ERKAGIASTDAGV
-503 AERKAGIASTDAGVQ
+503 Q

-524 STAGADIS
+524 SSAGADIP
-532 ASVGGGFSGMY
+532 AGGGGSYSSSY
-543 SGDDEL
+543 SGDGEL
-549 SDVQI
+549 SDTQI
-554 AEAESAGMDTSGMSR
+554 AEAESAGMDTSGMNR
-569 VEYDANSQ
+569 EEYDAGSQ
-577 AFGIEQGYAPAEEQ
+577 AFGIEQGYVSAEEQ

-605 QAYNAQAQQRL
+605 QAYNDQAQQRL

>member
-115 TSVKEMSNFAPSD
+115 TSVKQMSNFAPSD

-189 PGDATWNGANQV
+189 PGDAAWNGANQV

-371 ILGGSSS
+371 ILGGSSA
-378 TVGQAWSEAQGVGKM
+378 TVGQAWNEAQGVGKM

-436 ASGVASGMSRSASAV
+436 ASGIASGMSRSASAV

-488 ERKAGIASTDAGVSS
+488 GRN
-503 AERKAGIASTDAGVQ
+503 AGIASTDAGVQ

-524 STAGADIS
+524 SSAGADIP
-532 ASVGGGFSGMY
+532 AGGGGSYSSSY
-543 SGDDEL
+543 SGDGEL
-549 SDVQI
+549 SDTQI
-554 AEAESAGMDTSGMSR
+554 AEAESAGMDTSGMNR
-569 VEYDANSQ
+569 EEYDAGSQ
-577 AFGIEQGYAPAEEQ
+577 AVGIEQGYVPAEEQ

-605 QAYNAQAQQRL
+605 QAYNDQAQQRL

>member
-41 FFEKG
+41 IFEKG

-115 TSVKEMSNFAPSD
+115 TSVKQMSNFAPSD
-128 AGINNSRNA
+128 SGINNSRNA

-172 RYQKE
+172 RYEKE
-177 IEQAE
+177 IAQAE
-182 AEKKKSQ
+182 ADKKNSQ
-189 PGDATWNGANQV
+189 PNSAVWNGANQT
-201 ITKNNELIKE
+201 ITKNRELIKE
-211 AKATKKELQKKK
+211 AKATRKELQKKK

-414 MVGGGIAGFSSTQ
+414 MVGGGIEGFRSTQ
-427 GAGSRALAT
+427 GAGARTLAT
-436 ASGVASGMSRSASAV
+436 AKGLASGVARSASDI
-451 SAGMRGRR
+451 SAGMKGRK

-472 ARALGQ
+472 AKALGQ
-478 SVVGAGVSSA
+478 SVVG
-488 ERKAGIASTDAGVSS
+488 AGVSS

-532 ASVGGGFSGMY
+532 ASGGGGFSGGFSGMY

-569 VEYDANSQ
+569 EEYDANSQ
-577 AFGIEQGYAPAEEQ
+577 AFGIEQGYATAEEQ
-591 VRNENSNPARSAGQ
+591 VLNENSNPARSAGQ

-642 HRKER
+642 YGKER

>member
-14 ILWAIIYLL
+14 ILWSIIYLL

-115 TSVKEMSNFAPSD
+115 TSVKQMSNFAPSD
-128 AGINNSRNA
+128 ADINNSRTA
-137 KISDILVEASSIN
+137 RISDILVEASSIN

-157 GSLDQQI
+157 GSIDQQI

-182 AEKKKSQ
+182 ADKKKSQ
-189 PGDATWNGANQV
+189 PGDAIWNGANQT

-211 AKATKKELQKKK
+211 AKATRKELQKKK
-223 NGVDIYDSNGFDI
+223 NGVDIYNSSGFDI

-378 TVGQAWSEAQGVGKM
+378 TVGQAWNEAQGVGRM
-393 GLGAGS
+393 GLSAGS
-399 FATGAMLGSVGTVAS
+399 FATGAMLGSAGTVAS
-414 MVGGGIAGFSSTQ
+414 MAGGGIAGFRSTQ
-427 GAGSRALAT
+427 GAGARTLAT
-436 ASGVASGMSRSASAV
+436 ASGIASGMARSARDISD
-451 SAGMRGRR
+451 GMRGRK
-459 SSASIGAGIISSG
+459 SSASIGAGIMSSG
-472 ARALGQ
+472 ARTLGQ
-478 SVVGAGVSSA
+478 SIVGTGVSSA
-488 ERKAGIASTDAGVSS
+488 ERKAGIAGTG
-503 AERKAGIASTDAGVQ
+503 AGVQ
-518 ASSQSS
+518 SASQSS
-524 STAGADIS
+524 STAGAD
-532 ASVGGGFSGMY
+532 APAAGGGGGYSSSY
-543 SGDDEL
+543 SGDGDP

-554 AEAESAGMDTSGMSR
+554 AEAESVGMDTNGMSR
-569 VEYDANSQ
+569 EEYEASSQ
-577 AFGIEQGYAPAEEQ
+577 AYSAEQNLAPAEEQ
-591 VRNENSNPARSAGQ
+591 VRHEDINPARSAGQ

-616 GSKKSQHTAG
+616 GSKRSQHTVG
-626 NVNTQIRNQ
+626 NMNSQIRNQ
-635 RIVDDTN
+635 RIVDDTAD

>member
-137 KISDILVEASSIN
+137 KISSILVEASSIN

-157 GSLDQQI
+157 GSIEQQI
-164 KQLDKDIA
+164 QQIDKDIA
-172 RYQKE
+172 RYEKE

-182 AEKKKSQ
+182 ADKKKSQ
-189 PGDATWNGANQV
+189 PNSAVWNGANQT
-201 ITKNNELIKE
+201 ITKNRELIKE
-211 AKATKKELQKKK
+211 AKATKKELQKKT
-223 NGVDIYDSNGFDI
+223 GVDIYNSSGFDI

-241 DGNYM
+241 DGNYI
-246 YFSSWTSLF
+246 YFPSWTSLF
-255 FMIGVAFLGFRTFLG
+255 FMMGIAFLGFRTFLG

-294 SLIDSESKDFETWVR
+294 SLIDSESKGFETWVR

-334 NIIQSA
+334 NIIHSA

-364 IPSYVGR
+364 IPSFVGR

-378 TVGQAWSEAQGVGKM
+378 TVGQAWNEAQGVGRM

-414 MVGGGIAGFSSTQ
+414 MVGGGIAGFNSTQ
-427 GAGSRALAT
+427 GAGARTLAT
-436 ASGVASGMSRSASAV
+436 ASGIASGVTRSASAV
-451 SAGMRGRR
+451 SMGRR
-459 SSASIGAGIISSG
+459 NKRSFASIGAGILSSG
-472 ARALGQ
+472 GSTLGH
-478 SVVGAGVSSA
+478 SITGAGVSSA
-488 ERKAGIASTDAGVSS
+488 EGKVGIAGTG
-503 AERKAGIASTDAGVQ
+503 AGVQ
-518 ASSQSS
+518 STSQSS
-524 STAGADIS
+524 SSAGVDIP
-532 ASVGGGFSGMY
+532 AGGGGSYSSSY
-543 SGDDEL
+543 SGDGEL

-569 VEYDANSQ
+569 EEYDAGSQ
-577 AFGIEQGYAPAEEQ
+577 SFGLEQNYATAEEQ
-591 VRNENSNPARSAGQ
+591 VRNENSNPASSAGQ
-605 QAYNAQAQQRL
+605 RAYTAQAQERL
-616 GSKKSQHTAG
+616 AKFNKKSQHTAG
-626 NVNTQIRNQ
+626 AVNSQIRNQ
-635 RIVDDTN
+635 RIVDDAAN

>member
-115 TSVKEMSNFAPSD
+115 TSVKQMSNFAPSD
-128 AGINNSRNA
+128 SGINNSRNA

-189 PGDATWNGANQV
+189 PGDAAWNGANQV

-371 ILGGSSS
+371 ILGGSSA
-378 TVGQAWSEAQGVGKM
+378 TVGQAWNEAQGVGKM

-436 ASGVASGMSRSASAV
+436 ASGIASGMSRSASAV

-488 ERKAGIASTDAGVSS
+488 ERKAD
-503 AERKAGIASTDAGVQ
+503 IASTDAGVQ

-524 STAGADIS
+524 SSAGADIP
-532 ASVGGGFSGMY
+532 AGGGGSYSSSY
-543 SGDDEL
+543 SGDGEL
-549 SDVQI
+549 SDTQI
-554 AEAESAGMDTSGMSR
+554 AEAESAGMDTSGMNR
-569 VEYDANSQ
+569 EEYDAGSQ
-577 AFGIEQGYAPAEEQ
+577 AFGIEQGYVSAEEQ

-605 QAYNAQAQQRL
+605 QAYNDQAQQRL

>member
-378 TVGQAWSEAQGVGKM
+378 TVGQAWNEAQGVGRM
-393 GLGAGS
+393 GLSAGS

-427 GAGSRALAT
+427 GAGARTIAT
-436 ASGVASGMSRSASAV
+436 ASGIASGVARSASAV
-451 SAGMRGRR
+451 STGMKGRR
-459 SSASIGAGIISSG
+459 SSASIGAGIISKGS
-472 ARALGQ
+472 RALGQ
-478 SVVGAGVSSA
+478 SIVGAGVSSA
-488 ERKAGIASTDAGVSS
+488 ERRAGIAGTGSGIQS
-503 AERKAGIASTDAGVQ
+503 A
-518 ASSQSS
+518 SQSS
-524 STAGADIS
+524 SSAGADIP
-532 ASVGGGFSGMY
+532 AGGGGSYSSSY
-543 SGDDEL
+543 SGDGEL
-549 SDVQI
+549 SDTQI
-554 AEAESAGMDTSGMSR
+554 AEAESAGMDTSGMNR
-569 VEYDANSQ
+569 EEYDAGSQ
-577 AFGIEQGYAPAEEQ
+577 AFGIEQGYVPAEEQ
-591 VRNENSNPARSAGQ
+591 VQNENSNPARSAGQ
-605 QAYNAQAQQRL
+605 QAYNDQAQQRL

-626 NVNTQIRNQ
+626 NVNAQIRNQ
-635 RIVDDTN
+635 RIADDTAN
-642 HRKER
+642 NRKER

>member
-115 TSVKEMSNFAPSD
+115 TSVKQMSNFAPSD
-128 AGINNSRNA
+128 SGINNSRNA

-340 LGGDMVGILAK
+340 LGSDMVGILAK

-378 TVGQAWSEAQGVGKM
+378 TVGQAWNEAQGVGRM
-393 GLGAGS
+393 GIGAGS

-414 MVGGGIAGFSSTQ
+414 MVGGGIAGFRSTQ
-427 GAGSRALAT
+427 GAGARTLAT
-436 ASGVASGMSRSASAV
+436 ANGLASGVARSASYI

-459 SSASIGAGIISSG
+459 SSASIGAGILSSG
-472 ARALGQ
+472 VGGITQAVRGTGGQ
-478 SVVGAGVSSA
+478 QSSQVSSTG
-488 ERKAGIASTDAGVSS
+488 ETGTPPR
-503 AERKAGIASTDAGVQ
+503 
-518 ASSQSS
+518 
-524 STAGADIS
+524 
-532 ASVGGGFSGMY
+532 GGGHSTGY
-543 SGDDEL
+543 SGDGEL
-549 SDVQI
+549 SDIQI
-554 AEAESAGMDTSGMSR
+554 AEAESAGMDVTGVSPE
-569 VEYDANSQ
+569 EYYAESQ
-577 AFGIEQGYAPAEEQ
+577 SHSIEQLGPTAEEK
-591 VRNENSNPARSAGQ
+591 VKYEDGNPARSAGQ
-605 QAYNAQAQQRL
+605 QAYKAQAQERL
-616 GSKKSQHTAG
+616 TSLYKENGHTAG
-626 NVNTQIRNQ
+626 NVNSQIRNQ
-635 RIVDDTN
+635 RIADDTAN
-642 HRKER
+642 NRKER